1 MSAVPTVRVVV
12 TYYYYYYYS
21 RSYRSVFAAKAMSA
35 RVAPEHTAETTETHD
50 RLVIEALEQ
59 GVVVLI
65 SCAWL
70 RSQEN
75 AVVLLR
81 RQELPAAAVLSPQ
94 EAAAIFQSRE
104 RRVATLSYGK
114 LLENTNA
121 GKCTSAWILNRV
133 FFRSFL

>member
-1 MSAVPTVRVVV
+1 MIDELG
-12 TYYYYYYYS
+12 
-21 RSYRSVFAAKAMSA
+21 SYRSVFAAKAMSA

-114 LLENTNA
+114 LLENANA
-121 GKCTSAWILNRV
+121 RKCTSAWIQPCV
-133 FFRSFL
+133 FFVRAREQVG